1 VAAQEPLSAVPLA
14 VVADICTNTLKITVN
29 NTNHIITKNHI
40 ISTTTTTNRHGLE
53 QRLANQTL
61 NRRSTLSTI
70 FRFGNERR

>member
-1 VAAQEPLSAVPLA
+1 MAAQEPLSAVPLA
-14 VVADICTNTLKITVN
+14 VVADICTNTLKITV
-29 NTNHIITKNHI
+29 ITMNHI